1 MENVEQLHGRIAEM
15 ILRLLYDYKQKMKV
29 KRMRKKRLPVAVEVK
44 LNPQPVENL
53 VVR

>member
-1 MENVEQLHGRIAEM
+1 MGELLKIF
-15 ILRLLYDYKQKMKV
+15 LRLLYDYKQKMKV